1 MGVTARPGRKQITV
15 EDCMTEQLKPCPFCG
30 AEAKHNGGG
39 GSVFGRMWWAVG
51 CEDCDIWMGD
61 PEVWDK
67 TRPGMLDPLFPP
79 KICFT
84 KWNRRAEAQP

>member
-1 MGVTARPGRKQITV
+1 
-15 EDCMTEQLKPCPFCG
+15 MTEKLKPCPFCG
-30 AEAKHNGGG
+30 GEAKHNGGG
-39 GSVFGRMWWAVG
+39 CSVFGRMWWTVG
-51 CEDCDIWMGD
+51 CEDCDVWMSD

-84 KWNRRAEAQP
+84 KWNRRVEVPA

>member
-1 MGVTARPGRKQITV
+1 
-15 EDCMTEQLKPCPFCG
+15 
-30 AEAKHNGGG
+30 
-39 GSVFGRMWWAVG
+39 
-51 CEDCDIWMGD
+51 MGD

-84 KWNRRAEAQP
+84 KWNRRAQCDWLFEEFRE